1 MFNTKL
7 LSVGLFLTTLI
18 LLTGCNIKNNTN
30 DQKQSWITWSN
41 QQVENQQLSW
51 QTQQSTKTALSNEKK
66 ITTEK
71 KLIEPVQRTP
81 IKESPVGIEEQ
92 TIYSGEQEEIMNL
105 VKDLLK

>member
-1 MFNTKL
+1 
-7 LSVGLFLTTLI
+7 
-18 LLTGCNIKNNTN
+18 
-30 DQKQSWITWSN
+30 
-41 QQVENQQLSW
+41 
-51 QTQQSTKTALSNEKK
+51 LSNEKK